1 MYIISITGDPFPF
14 MDSPI
19 NYATDG
25 SFPATTNLSL
35 EITRLEEYNNYTIRI
50 AAVDS
55 QGTGPYTAGDTQR
68 TNQDGKID

>member
-1 MYIISITGDPFPF
+1 

-19 NYATDG
+19 NYTTDG

-35 EITRLEEYNNYTIRI
+35 EITGLEENNNYTIRI

-55 QGTGPYTAGDTQR
+55 VETSSYTAGDTQR
-68 TNQDGKID
+68 TNEDGKGILCI